1 MKFYQI
7 LNKKHELILQTTN
20 KAEAKAKLEKG
31 LKRGWQWTLE
41 SFTVKPT
48 EPEWWEMAGYKQDP
62 TKVDYGRSLL
72 EHFK

>member
-7 LNKKHELILQTTN
+7 FNKNHELILQTTD
-20 KAEAKAKLEKG
+20 KTEAETKLEKG
-31 LKRGWQWTLE
+31 LKRGWKWTLE

-62 TKVDYGRSLL
+62 TKVNYGHSLL
-72 EHFK
+72 EHFG